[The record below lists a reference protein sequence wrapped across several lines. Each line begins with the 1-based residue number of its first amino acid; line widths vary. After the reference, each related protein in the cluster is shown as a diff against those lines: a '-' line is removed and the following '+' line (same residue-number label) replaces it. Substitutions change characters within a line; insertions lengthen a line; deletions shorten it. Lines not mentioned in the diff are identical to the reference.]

1 MDIRKV
7 KKLIELV
14 KETEIAELEIHE
26 GEESVRIAHTLGHK
40 TEYSFAHQPAP
51 QLQNQQQTSSVEAAA
66 KEPIDEGHKVKSPMI
81 GTVYLAPTPG
91 AEPFVKIGQKI
102 NSGDTLCLIEA
113 MKMFHKVEADK
124 TGTLSACMVPNGT
137 AVEYDQPLFIID

>member
-26 GEESVRIAHTLGHK
+26 GEESVRIAHTLCHK
-40 TEYSFAHQPAP
+40 TEYSFAQQVAP
-51 QLQNQQQTSSVEAAA
+51 QPQNQPQPVPAIEEA
-66 KEPIDEGHKVKSPMI
+66 KEQIDTGHKIKSPMI
-81 GTVYLAPTPG
+81 GTVYLASTPG
-91 AEPFVKIGQKI
+91 AEPFVKIGQKV
-102 NSGDTLCLIEA
+102 NVGDTLCLIEA

-124 TGTLSACMVPNGT
+124 AGTISACMVPNGT